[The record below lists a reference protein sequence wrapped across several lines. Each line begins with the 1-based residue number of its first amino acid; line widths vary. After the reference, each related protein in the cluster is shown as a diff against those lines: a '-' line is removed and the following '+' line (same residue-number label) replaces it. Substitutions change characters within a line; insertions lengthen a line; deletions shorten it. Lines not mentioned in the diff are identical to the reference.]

1 MAKRIG
7 VMTSGGDAPGMN
19 AAVRGVVRAGIN
31 KGAEIYAIYEGYQG
45 MIDGGDRIRRMK
57 WEDVGGILHKG
68 GTIIGTAR
76 CQAFRTREGR
86 RVAVKNL
93 LANQIDGL
101 IVIGGDGSLSGA
113 DLLQREWTEHV
124 SELHQ
129 DGEISDEVA
138 AQHAYVA
145 LA

>member
-1 MAKRIG
+1 MARSVHPLMEQHYAIIASIFRVVYGNGARALGEEATGMTKRIG

-19 AAVRGVVRAGIN
+19 AAVRAVVRACIN
-31 KGAEIYAIYEGYQG
+31 RGAEIFAIYEGFQG

-93 LANQIDGL
+93 LANGIDGL
-101 IVIGGDGSLSGA
+101 V
-113 DLLQREWTEHV
+113 
-124 SELHQ
+124 
-129 DGEISDEVA
+129 
-138 AQHAYVA
+138 
-145 LA
+145 